1 MKKTAFMLMLIGLL
15 SKVFGFGRYIV
26 LANYYGA
33 STISD
38 AYLISLTIPLTIF
51 QFMGESISTTLIP
64 IFNEITVDR
73 DRQRAYRYINN
84 LITNLTLITAI
95 VIGLSISFAPY
106 IVKIFASGFEGET
119 LQLATDLTRITLLG
133 IFFSVLM
140 SILRGYLYSNE
151 RYYIAKLVGLPFNL
165 IIMASTVISSFTN
178 VYVLAYGTLLAMFSE
193 FIIILWASV
202 KDGFKY
208 KFTFDIR
215 DKYIFRM
222 LSLATPTMIGTS
234 VNQINKIVDR
244 TIASR
249 VAIGGIS
256 ALNYA
261 NRLNLFIQQTFVLSI
276 STVLYPVISKMA
288 AENNIKGLKKSLREA
303 VNSTSILVIP
313 ASIGAIVFSESIVR
327 LLFMRGAFDQSALD
341 LSSAALMFY
350 SVGMMGF
357 GLREILSRAFYSL
370 QDTRTP
376 MINAS
381 LGLLLNII
389 LNIILSRFLGIG
401 GLALATS
408 IAGLFTTFLLFVSL
422 KKKIGALGMKEMAI
436 VIFKTLA
443 ASITMGI
450 VAFFIYN
457 TLNPHINEL
466 IALMIAVLIGA
477 LVYFGLIIIMKID
490 DVDIIVEAIRK
501 KVKKR
506 R

>member
-15 SKVFGFGRYIV
+15 SKIFGFGRYIV

-33 STISD
+33 SNVSD

-51 QFMGESISTTLIP
+51 QFLGESISTTLIP
-64 IFNEITVDR
+64 IFNEITIDKNK
-73 DRQRAYRYINN
+73 QRAYRYINN
-84 LITNLTLITAI
+84 LITFLTLITII
-95 VIGLSISFAPY
+95 VIGVSINFAPY

-119 LQLATDLTRITLLG
+119 LQLAVNITRITLVG

-140 SILRGYLYSNE
+140 SVLRGYLYSNE
-151 RYYIAKLVGLPFNL
+151 HYYAAKLVGLPFNL
-165 IIMASTVISSFTN
+165 IIMASTIISSFTN

-193 FIIILWASV
+193 FIIILWASI

-208 KFTFDIR
+208 KFTFDIK

-234 VNQINKIVDR
+234 VNQINKVVDR

-276 STVLYPVISKMA
+276 STVLYPTISKMA
-288 AENNIKGLKKSLREA
+288 AENNIKGLKRSLREA

-313 ASIGAIVFSESIVR
+313 ASIGAIVFSEPIVR
-327 LLFMRGAFDQSALD
+327 VLFMRGAFDQIALE
-341 LSSAALMFY
+341 LSSSALMFY

-370 QDTRTP
+370 QDTHTP
-376 MINAS
+376 MVNAS
-381 LGLLLNII
+381 LGIILNII
-389 LNIILSRFLGIG
+389 LNIILSKFLGIG

-408 IAGLFTTFLLFVSL
+408 IAGLFTTFLLFL
-422 KKKIGALGMKEMAI
+422 GLMKKIGALGMKEMLI
-436 VIFKTLA
+436 VILKTLV
-443 ASITMGI
+443 ASIAMGV
-450 VAFFIYN
+450 VAFLIYN
-457 TLNPHINEL
+457 ILNSSTNEL
-466 IALMIAVLIGA
+466 ISLMIAVSIGA
-477 LVYFGLIIIMKID
+477 LLYFGLIMTMKIN
-490 DVDIIVEAIRK
+490 DVDIIVDVIRK
-501 KVKKR
+501 KFKKR